1 MVGIALFS
9 LAVLAGYA
17 NWLASNTML
26 PTAAR
31 NLEGAAVSRVARL
44 VNIENTWRQQI
55 EEIANGRQLVD
66 TLNLFT
72 RTSYTRCK
80 KSLSRIMARSIN
92 TSSGEFERS
101 SRRVRSPR

>member
-1 MVGIALFS
+1 MTRGESAVTGMNIRLKLVVTMVGIALFS
-9 LAVLAGYA
+9 LAVLAGYTH
-17 NWLASNTML
+17 WLASNTML

-72 RTSYTRCK
+72 RTSYTR
-80 KSLSRIMARSIN
+80 
-92 TSSGEFERS
+92 
-101 SRRVRSPR
+101 